1 MQGKVQKTST
11 EQSFTTCEQNKI
23 YAKFRALG
31 ANVDR
36 LKELGFAIQELEQLL
51 ERLEEVHD
59 KKLVHFITTL
69 RNIHPRSES
78 RSYGDGDSS
87 SKMLPRNC
95 PRCTRELTN
104 ENIIKENTS
113 YLDDMIAFVLVC
125 ECGYIR
131 EVRNQTKLVHQRQST
146 LPEYVCI

>member
-1 MQGKVQKTST
+1 MRVKVGKTST
-11 EQSFTTCEQNKI
+11 EQSFTTFEQDKI

-51 ERLEEVHD
+51 ERLEDVHD
-59 KKLVHFITTL
+59 KKLIHFITTL

-78 RSYGDGDSS
+78 RSYSDGDCG
-87 SKMLPRNC
+87 SKMIVKDC
-95 PRCTRELTN
+95 PRCARELTN
-104 ENIIKENTS
+104 ANIIKENTS
-113 YLDDMIAFVLVC
+113 YLDDVIVFVLVC

-131 EVRNQTKLVHQRQST
+131 EIRNQAKLVHQRQST
-146 LPEYVCI
+146 LSDYACI

>member
-11 EQSFTTCEQNKI
+11 EQSFTTCEKDKV

-51 ERLEEVHD
+51 ERLEDVHD
-59 KKLVHFITTL
+59 KKLIHFITTL

-78 RSYGDGDSS
+78 RSHSDCDSS
-87 SKMLPRNC
+87 SKMLVKNC

-104 ENIIKENTS
+104 ANIIKENTS
-113 YLDDMIAFVLVC
+113 YLDDVIAFVLVC
-125 ECGYIR
+125 ECGYVR
-131 EVRNQTKLVHQRQST
+131 EIRNQAKLVHQRQST
-146 LPEYVCI
+146 LPDYACI

>member
-11 EQSFTTCEQNKI
+11 EQSFTNFEQDKI

-36 LKELGFAIQELEQLL
+36 LKELGFAIQELEELL
-51 ERLEEVHD
+51 ERLEDVHD
-59 KKLVHFITTL
+59 KKLIHFITTL

-78 RSYGDGDSS
+78 RSHSDCDSS
-87 SKMLPRNC
+87 SKMLVKNC

-104 ENIIKENTS
+104 ANIIKENTS
-113 YLDDMIAFVLVC
+113 YLDDVIAFVLVC
-125 ECGYIR
+125 ECGYVR
-131 EVRNQTKLVHQRQST
+131 EIRNQAKLVHQRQST
-146 LPEYVCI
+146 LPDYACI

>member
-11 EQSFTTCEQNKI
+11 EQSFTTCEKDKV

-69 RNIHPRSES
+69 RNIPRSES
-78 RSYGDGDSS
+78 RSYSEGDSS
-87 SKMLPRNC
+87 SKILARNC

-104 ENIIKENTS
+104 ANIIKENTS
-113 YLDDMIAFVLVC
+113 HLDDMIAFVLVC

-131 EVRNQTKLVHQRQST
+131 ELRNQTELVHQRQST
-146 LPEYVCI
+146 LPDYVCI

>member
-1 MQGKVQKTST
+1 MRGKVEKTST
-11 EQSFTTCEQNKI
+11 EQSFTTFEQDKI

-51 ERLEEVHD
+51 ERLEDVHD
-59 KKLVHFITTL
+59 KKLIHFITTL

-78 RSYGDGDSS
+78 RSHSDCDSS
-87 SKMLPRNC
+87 SKMLVKNC

-104 ENIIKENTS
+104 ANIIKENTS
-113 YLDDMIAFVLVC
+113 YLDDVIAFVLVC
-125 ECGYIR
+125 ECGYVR
-131 EVRNQTKLVHQRQST
+131 EIRNQAKLVHQRQST
-146 LPEYVCI
+146 LPDYACI